1 VASGADAPFDALLR
15 HEQSSAGSE
24 QQAPVAAFG
33 VGSPQQAL
41 GLTAAGAAAFG
52 AAVDAAVPQQDPDLA
67 AVLFEVSGELD
78 MVVDGLRREE
88 PSILTGVDI
97 LRQRKTRAG
106 AGRRDQPSDWR

>member
-1 VASGADAPFDALLR
+1 VVSGAAAPFDALLR

-24 QQAPVAAFG
+24 QQAPVAASG

-41 GLTAAGAAAFG
+41 GAAAAGAAAFG

-78 MVVDGLRREE
+78 MAVDGLRRTE
-88 PSILTGVDI
+88 STILINIDI
-97 LRQRKTRAG
+97 LMQK
-106 AGRRDQPSDWR
+106 